1 MDRLTNLVTLLA
13 AAIAVIA
20 IALIGAPQ
28 DLTWL
33 RNATG
38 PVAWALSPYAAM
50 WLLNNV
56 IVAEQRTRDL
66 VLLVTSLIMLGLE
79 STHIALVLNGSA
91 QASLAGTLQQ
101 LPVLQLWVVAL
112 GGLIALLLQWLR
124 PGNKA
129 NQGKSSSSGTP

>member
-28 DLTWL
+28 DLIWL
-33 RNATG
+33 RNAAG
-38 PVAWALSPYAAM
+38 PVAWALTPYAAM

-56 IVAEQRTRDL
+56 IVAEQRERDL
-66 VLLVTSLIMLGLE
+66 VLLVTSLVMLGLE
-79 STHIALVLNGSA
+79 STHIGMVWNGTA
-91 QASLAGTLQQ
+91 RTSLAGTLQH
-101 LPVLQLWVVAL
+101 LPVTQLWVVVF

-124 PGNKA
+124 PGKKA
-129 NQGKSSSSGTP
+129 NQG